1 MRQRFNPYIID
12 CSVLN
17 EQYDFFPVG
26 YEFFLRTVRFYEI
39 QFITGGS
46 PGKLIIDGQHHE
58 PRKGDLFF
66 YKPGMKVEGVAGFYS
81 YIVSFDPVY
90 LESRQHFYQSDIPFW
105 ASDESTT
112 LPDDGYFDD
121 LPFKYNTTRFNE
133 LEPLFSKIFLAWKV
147 GRQTSQPRM
156 KAALLQ
162 IMNIID
168 EDLDDTRTCAGP
180 SVRFENRTA
189 NQYYERV
196 MASRHYI
203 DKHLGHKLSL
213 ETLALHFG
221 SSPSFFS
228 RIFKK
233 TIGITPIEYIIKSR
247 LTLARELITTTA
259 MSIEQVASACGF
271 DNISYFYRLFK
282 RHFNISPALLGEGYR
297 NQSGEING
305 EKADGNLAVQS
316 YPSREG
322 NTLREGNPLQEGNP
336 TGEMA
341 DSERKSLSSYPYIID
356 YTYNN
361 QPKYL
366 FPVGVRMGPR
376 EVRFYEIELIIG
388 GAGKEIT
395 DGRHFKAARGD
406 IFIRKPGMLT
416 QGISGYY
423 FYEIAFD
430 PEYSE
435 TRRYCYESP
444 IPFYLADHRT
454 ILPDNGFFPHFPY
467 KYHTS
472 RFLEFEPLFAK
483 LVQSFPKRKEEQSHE
498 TRANLFKIL
507 TMMNEEL
514 STHRQVFFESLIIKN
529 NYEKIMICK
538 KLIDEHPEY
547 KFSLRNL
554 ADKIGLSQNFFCK
567 MFRQIIGNSPLE
579 YVNEARIQLAKNLL
593 ATTVLSVEEISSR
606 SGFDDVA
613 YFYRIFKRHTNMTP
627 NTYRQKLGVS
637 QK

>member
-1 MRQRFNPYIID
+1 MHRRFNPYVID

-46 PGKLIIDGQHHE
+46 PGKLIIDGQHYE
-58 PRKGDLFF
+58 PQKGELFF

-81 YIVSFDPVY
+81 YVVSFDPVY

-112 LPDDGYFDD
+112 LPDDGYFDG
-121 LPFKYNTTRFNE
+121 LPLKYNTTRFGE
-133 LEPLFSKIFLAWKV
+133 LEPLFSKIFLALKV
-147 GRQTSQPRM
+147 GQQTSQPRM
-156 KAALLQ
+156 KDALLQ

-168 EDLDDTRTCAGP
+168 EELNETCTLANP
-180 SVRFENRTA
+180 SMPFENQIA

-203 DKHLGHKLSL
+203 DKHLGNKLSL
-213 ETLALHFG
+213 ETLALQFG

-228 RIFKK
+228 RMFKK
-233 TIGITPIEYIIKSR
+233 ILGVTPIEYINESR
-247 LTLARELITTTA
+247 LALARKLITTTDL
-259 MSIEQVASACGF
+259 SIEQIASDCGF

-282 RHFNISPALLGEGYR
+282 RRFNITPALLGEGYR
-297 NQSGEING
+297 NQTGETNG
-305 EKADGNLAVQS
+305 EKAEDNLAVKS
-316 YPSREG
+316 YP
-322 NTLREGNPLQEGNP
+322 LRKGQPPQEDSP
-336 TGEMA
+336 PGEMT
-341 DSERKSLSSYPYIID
+341 DSELKSLSSYPYIID
-356 YTYNN
+356 CTYNN

-376 EVRFYEIELIIG
+376 VVRFYEIELVIG

-423 FYEIAFD
+423 FFEIAFD

-435 TRRYCYESP
+435 SRRYCYESP
-444 IPFYLADHRT
+444 IPFYLTDTST
-454 ILPDNGFFPHFPY
+454 ILPDKDFFPHFPY

-472 RFLEFEPLFAK
+472 RFLEFEPLFTK
-483 LVQSFPKRKEEQSHE
+483 LLQSFPKRKEEQSLE
-498 TRANLFKIL
+498 TRANLFNIL
-507 TMMNEEL
+507 AMINQEL
-514 STHRQVFFESLIIKN
+514 STHRPVLFENPLIKN
-529 NYEKIMICK
+529 NYEKIMACK
-538 KLIDEHPEY
+538 KYIDDHPET
-547 KFSLRNL
+547 KFSLGNL
-554 ADKIGLSQNFFCK
+554 AEICGLSQNFFCK
-567 MFRQIIGNSPLE
+567 IFKQIIGDSPFE
-579 YVNEARIQLAKNLL
+579 YVNKTRIQLAKNLL
-593 ATTVLSVEEISSR
+593 ATSTVSIEEISSR
-606 SGFDDVA
+606 SGFDDVT

-627 NTYRQKLGVS
+627 NAYRQKLGVS